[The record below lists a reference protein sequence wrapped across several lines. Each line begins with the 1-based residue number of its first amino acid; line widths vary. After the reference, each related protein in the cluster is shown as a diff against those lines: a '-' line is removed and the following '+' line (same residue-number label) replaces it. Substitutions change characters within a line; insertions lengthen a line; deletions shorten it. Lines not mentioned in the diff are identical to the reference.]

1 MSKDMMPHFDL
12 YQPDSVDAAV
22 DLAGRLG
29 ADGWLI
35 GGGQDSYDWLKNRTK
50 RTASRGRSFRGHG
63 AEGRA

>member
-1 MSKDMMPHFDL
+1 MLKDMMPHFDL
-12 YQPDSVDAAV
+12 FQPDSLDAAV

-50 RTASRGRSFRGHG
+50 RTTAASRSARSPR
-63 AEGRA
+63 